1 MMNKGNLFL
10 IADLLDMVSFALI
23 NQGVFEETLQVIY
36 LVLLIA
42 SMVTGLV
49 LKIISF
55 LRDGKLTKE
64 EIADLKKEL
73 DESLETIRKLKED
86 EEEKEDK

>member
-23 NQGVFEETLQVIY
+23 NNGVFEETLQVIY

-42 SMVTGLV
+42 SMVAGLV

-73 DESLETIRKLKED
+73 DESLETIKKLKED